1 MKLLMAL
8 LITLSGCAKQKL
20 TQSECLVAHESG
32 FVDTTGNQQHITVAE
47 NGSPC
52 VIGMTLRGR
61 IAPGGQIGT
70 PPVHGTDSIR
80 DLATATLIS
89 YTPARDYV
97 GDDRFE
103 VVFSRDFNTTVL
115 VQVVPL
121 KSESDAR
128 R

>member
-1 MKLLMAL
+1 MKLFMAL
-8 LITLSGCAKQKL
+8 LIILSACAKQEL
-20 TQSECLVAHESG
+20 TKSECVVAHESG
-32 FVDTTGNQQHITVAE
+32 FVDTTGNQQRITVAK

-52 VIGMTLRGR
+52 VIEMTLRGQ
-61 IAPGGQIGT
+61 IGPGGQIGT
-70 PPVHGTDSIR
+70 PPVHGTASIR

-103 VVFSRDFNTTVL
+103 VVFSRDFSTTVL

-121 KSESDAR
+121 KSESEAR
-128 R
+128 